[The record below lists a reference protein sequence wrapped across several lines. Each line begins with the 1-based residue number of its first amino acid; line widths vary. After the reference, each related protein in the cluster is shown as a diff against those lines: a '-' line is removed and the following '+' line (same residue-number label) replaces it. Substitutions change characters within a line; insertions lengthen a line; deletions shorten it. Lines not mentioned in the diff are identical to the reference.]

1 MDKELQTYHT
11 DKIENLIVTVRESQ
25 VMIDRDLASMYQ
37 VETRVLNQ
45 AVKRNL
51 DRFPASFRFQL
62 TDTEFEI
69 WKSQTVMS
77 NTDKMGLR
85 RPPFVFTEQGVAMLS
100 AVLRSDVAIKV
111 SIQIIDAFVN
121 MRKQL
126 NSVSLIDHRLSVIE
140 TKQLETD
147 KKFDDVFK
155 ALERKKL
162 IRDEGIFFDGQIFD
176 AYTFIADLIRSAKNE
191 IILIDNYIDDT
202 TLTHLSKRNK
212 DVTATIY
219 TQAINKQ
226 LKLDLEKHKQQY
238 PAIEVKILKSSHDRF
253 LLIDQKDLYL
263 IGASLKDAGKKWFA
277 FSKMDTLFK
286 EVLIKLE
293 Q

>member
-1 MDKELQTYHT
+1 MT
-11 DKIENLIVTVRESQ
+11 
-25 VMIDRDLASMYQ
+25 DRDLASMYQ

-100 AVLRSDVAIKV
+100 AVLRSDIAIKV
-111 SIQIIDAFVN
+111 SIQIINAFV
-121 MRKQL
+121 QL
-126 NSVSLIDHRLSVIE
+126 RSMATTQQLIDNRLKTIE
-140 TKQLETD
+140 QKQQETD
-147 KKFDDVFK
+147 TKFETLFN
-155 ALERKKL
+155 ALEEGKL
-162 IRDEGIFFDGQIFD
+162 KPEKGVFFEGEIFD
-176 AYTFIADLIRSAKNE
+176 AYALISKILRTANTS
-191 IILIDNYIDDT
+191 IILIDNYVDDT
-202 TLTHLSKRNK
+202 VLTLLSKRNEG
-212 DVTATIY
+212 VTATIF
-219 TQAINKQ
+219 THTISQQ
-226 LKLDLEKHKQQY
+226 LKLDIEKHNQQY
-238 PAIEVKILKSSHDRF
+238 PRIAVKNLKTAHDRF
-253 LLIDQKDLYL
+253 LILDEKELYH

-277 FSKMDTLFK
+277 FSKMDNLCI
-286 EVLIKLE
+286 EVLNKLE